1 MGNSWQNKPKLPW
14 TNSFNPSTFD
24 VMEVTSKANNT
35 ANDSLSL
42 ENPQSLKNS
51 SEKHPSNSSSH
62 LLSSKWYELKF
73 SYQKNILIV
82 FDNTQE
88 IERIDFRNPFEV
100 INEQEETHIFT
111 IKFESTKGSRTWKI
125 RCKDSY
131 DYKKWKK
138 SLKKV
143 LKMKWKN
150 AKSCENCGL
159 GFGLVFRRHHCRK
172 CARSVCDKCSPF
184 RSTLPELAYED
195 LVRVCSPCGNELS
208 EKRKGISRENTP
220 NFALILP
227 KGRLIKQKYTN
238 LDAV

>member
-14 TNSFNPSTFD
+14 TNSFNPSSFD
-24 VMEVTSKANNT
+24 VMEVASKANNT

-42 ENPQSLKNS
+42 ENPQSQKNF
-51 SEKHPSNSSSH
+51 SEKNPSNSSSH
-62 LLSSKWYELKF
+62 LASFKWYELKF
-73 SYQKNILIV
+73 SYQKNMLIV

-88 IERIDFRNPFEV
+88 IERIDFRNQFEV
-100 INEQEETHIFT
+100 VSEQEETHIFT
-111 IKFESTKGSRTWKI
+111 IKFESTKGFRTWKI
-125 RCKDSY
+125 RCKGSY
-131 DYKKWKK
+131 DYKNWKN

-159 GFGLVFRRHHCRK
+159 GFGLVLRRHHCRK

-184 RSTLPELAYED
+184 RSTLPELAYEE

-227 KGRLIKQKYTN
+227 KG
-238 LDAV
+238 